1 MVEQDPQ
8 APTPAAPPADPLIG
22 KELHGRFRIT
32 ERLGAGGM
40 GTVYKAIQSP
50 LDRVVALKVLNADYG
65 AGRDP
70 GFQRRF
76 FLEASVTSKLKHPNT
91 IHVID
96 YGKTDDG
103 VYYIAMEF
111 LEGITLSQLI
121 QKHGPLPWQRVMH
134 LVQQICRSLREAH
147 RAGVVH
153 RDLKPANVMI
163 LQEET
168 DHDLVKVLDF
178 GLVKSFLPDKPL
190 DETELTQA
198 GVFLGSPQYV
208 APEQARNQA
217 DPRSDIYSLG
227 VIMYQMLMGRPPF
240 LAAQSIDVII
250 QHLNEAPPRFSAL
263 RPEIQVPDMVEAIV
277 MHCLEKKPDARF
289 QSMDELLEAI
299 RQAAGGLSGVYS
311 GIFTGITPAPISPAS
326 GMWPRPPSQPA
337 LPIQQPSPVP
347 PSSETP
353 TTALRPVDRPIQPRR
368 TWLVPSLVGGGLAIV
383 AAAAVVATQWH
394 ARPAPAP
401 APVTTQAPPPPVP
414 VPVVAAPRPAQVTPP
429 KPSVPLPVRFRIE
442 SDPPGARV
450 SLDGA
455 TLGTTP
461 VTFTRAPGADGLAHA
476 ALRFHLDGYEG
487 VAIDASGPGPEIH
500 LTQKLRRRATQKVKH
515 STGYKDDPY
524 Q

>member
-1 MVEQDPQ
+1 MVESDPQ
-8 APTPAAPPADPLIG
+8 APTPSAPPTDPLIG
-22 KELHGRFRIT
+22 KELHGRFRIL

-50 LDRVVALKVLNADYG
+50 LDRVVALKVLNSDYG

-96 YGKTDDG
+96 YGKTDEG
-103 VYYIAMEF
+103 IFYIAMEF

-121 QKHGPLPWQRVMH
+121 QKHGPLPWHRVLH
-134 LVQQICRSLREAH
+134 LSQQICRSLREAH
-147 RAGVVH
+147 KSGVVH

-163 LQEET
+163 LHEET

-227 VIMYQMLMGRPPF
+227 VMMYQMLMGRPPF

-250 QHLNEAPPRFSAL
+250 QHLNEKPTPFAQLKPD
-263 RPEIQVPDMVEAIV
+263 IQVPEAVEGLV
-277 MHCLEKKPDARF
+277 LRCLEKKPEARF
-289 QSMDELLEAI
+289 QSMEELLEAI
-299 RQAAGGLSGVYS
+299 RQAAGGLSGVYT
-311 GIFTGITPAPISPAS
+311 GIFTGVTPAPISPGS
-326 GMWPRPPSQPA
+326 SLWPRPPSQPA
-337 LPIQQPSPVP
+337 MPVQVVP
-347 PSSETP
+347 PSSESP
-353 TTALRPVDRPIQPRR
+353 TTALRPGRAIAPRR
-368 TWLVPSLVGGGLAIV
+368 RWLVPAIV
-383 AAAAVVATQWH
+383 GAAIILVAAVAVVVH
-394 ARPAPAP
+394 ARATPAPIAP
-401 APVTTQAPPPPVP
+401 APVPVP
-414 VPVVAAPRPAQVTPP
+414 VPVVTTPAEPHVEPPASAPADST
-429 KPSVPLPVRFRIE
+429 SSPVQFVIE
-442 SDPPGARV
+442 SDPPGAKV
-450 SLDGA
+450 SVDGA
-455 TLGTTP
+455 AIGPTP
-461 VTFTRAPGADGLAHA
+461 ITFTRPAGADGTAKA
-476 ALRFHLDGYEG
+476 ALTFKLDGYEEVS
-487 VAIDASGPGPEIH
+487 VATGGPGPQIH
-500 LTQKLRRRATQKVKH
+500 LTQKLRRRAAKVKQH
-515 STGYKDDPY
+515 SAGYKEDPY